1 MPGDETGAKTYA
13 NYITSRRD
21 ATAISST
28 GNQLLEDIIT
38 ERRKELAFEGDRYLD
53 MQRLKRDIM
62 RSVNYPAAAR
72 SIPYSNFRRL
82 FPIPQ
87 AELDAN
93 PNIRDQQNPGW
104 F

>member
-13 NYITSRRD
+13 NYITSRRG
-21 ATAISST
+21 ATAIAST
-28 GNQLLEDIIT
+28 GATLFEDIIT

-53 MQRLKRDIM
+53 LQRLKRDIT
-62 RSVNYPAAAR
+62 RSSNFPPSAL

-93 PNIRDQQNPGW
+93 PSIRGQQNTGW
-104 F
+104 